1 MLWGHSS
8 GSVLRPALS
17 GRSFLLTASINLPAM
32 GLSHLGNGTS
42 SSSGAFRCET
52 LIQDPSAE
60 LLLSPDPQKL

>member
-8 GSVLRPALS
+8 ASVVRPTL
-17 GRSFLLTASINLPAM
+17 GDRSFLLTASINLPAM

-52 LIQDPSAE
+52 LIQDPLAE